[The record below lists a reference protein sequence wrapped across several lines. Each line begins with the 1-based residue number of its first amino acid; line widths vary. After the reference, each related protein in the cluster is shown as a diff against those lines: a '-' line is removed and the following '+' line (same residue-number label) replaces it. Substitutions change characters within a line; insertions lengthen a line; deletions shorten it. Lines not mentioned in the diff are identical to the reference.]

1 MMPMTESTTTTID
14 YITSN
19 SIDTNVVMIVDQDIH
34 NAYNM
39 LSKLNLTKKEIE
51 HYLVKFVQN
60 TREEAKKSLN
70 NLTKNHEQTID
81 SVALKKHYSAIINR
95 CDEVLNDDKY
105 IKSIVY

>member
-1 MMPMTESTTTTID
+1 MMPMTESTTTID

-39 LSKLNLTKKEIE
+39 LNKLNLTKKEIE